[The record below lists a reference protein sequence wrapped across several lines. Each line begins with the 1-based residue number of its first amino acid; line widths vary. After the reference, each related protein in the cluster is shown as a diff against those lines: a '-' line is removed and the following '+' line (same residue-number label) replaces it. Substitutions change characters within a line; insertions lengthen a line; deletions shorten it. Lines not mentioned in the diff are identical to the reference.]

1 MLHNQVLYARKEM
14 LFPILRPC
22 FQSSTKRD
30 EHAPILCLP
39 QVGDP
44 FSYQRESWMMEK
56 DEKLKV
62 VPSLHLL
69 GNALVKQGRFRE
81 AAEKYQEAVV
91 LLRTVQS
98 RVKEKQN

>member
-1 MLHNQVLYARKEM
+1 M
-14 LFPILRPC
+14 LFPILSPC
-22 FQSSTKRD
+22 FQSSARRD
-30 EHAPILCLP
+30 EHAPIVCLP

-62 VPSLHLL
+62 VPKLHYL
-69 GNALVKQGRFRE
+69 GNTLVKQGRFRE
-81 AAEKYQEAVV
+81 AAEKYQDAVV

-98 RVKEKQN
+98 RVK